1 MRRPGLR
8 VLHGTARPAAP
19 GPVPLMD
26 EPVMPGWFTDAQA
39 QVWERYAAQLR
50 GMNLLYAA
58 DTDALVSLVLAVC
71 QRDDAARVLQAE
83 GLLTEGRRGGRVR
96 HPATMI
102 MRQANA
108 DIVRLSREFGLTPN
122 ARDSLRLP
130 VPRQDPKDPG
140 RLLTPPV

>member
-1 MRRPGLR
+1 
-8 VLHGTARPAAP
+8 
-19 GPVPLMD
+19 
-26 EPVMPGWFTDAQA
+26 MPGWFTDAQA

-102 MRQANA
+102 LRQATA
-108 DIVRLSREFGLTPN
+108 DVVRLSREFGLTPN
-122 ARDSLRLP
+122 ARDGLRLP
-130 VPRQDPKDPG
+130 WPPQAPNDPAGCSPRLCDHKRKPG
-140 RLLTPPV
+140 FGGRMTLGCRAHDLAIPG